1 MKKALLLSLC
11 AALTLI
17 ISACSAGEVKPLYNN
32 DYPLTEDFAYS
43 LSADFSV
50 NIPEGWFTSEDNE
63 CKCIDLWLIR
73 EDFSA
78 TISFVPLDFLSSN
91 PANQLEEDLLKE
103 AVLYSKTRRMAKLQ
117 ENFHP
122 YETDEYFK
130 LRGNQYA
137 AYQYIGDEG
146 LPIRV
151 VLFSYNGAYFEV
163 SAVPSQQV
171 GSGVVNPSDLFRI
184 QQTVISSIK

>member
-1 MKKALLLSLC
+1 MKRALLLSFCAVLAFIMHAC
-11 AALTLI
+11 AA
-17 ISACSAGEVKPLYNN
+17 AEVRPLYNS
-32 DYPLTEDFAYS
+32 DYPLTEDYAYS

-50 NIPEGWFTSEDNE
+50 NIPRGWFTSEDNE
-63 CKCIDLWLIR
+63 CNCIDLWLIR
-73 EDFSA
+73 DDFSA
-78 TISFVPLDFLSSN
+78 TISFTPIGFLNTNS
-91 PANQLEEDLLKE
+91 AAQTQEEIIKE
-103 AVLYSKTRRMAKLQ
+103 AVLYSKAQRMAKLQ
-117 ENFHP
+117 ENFRP

-130 LRGNQYA
+130 LRGNQCA

-151 VLFSYNGAYFEV
+151 VLFSYNGKYFEV

-171 GSGVVNPSDLFRI
+171 GSGVVNPAELFRI